1 MERLRP
7 FCPKSYGCP
16 RVVDLR
22 LVSGIVLIIRNG
34 LRWCDASRSYGPPK
48 TLCDRLK
55 RWGDTGNFVRMMEGL
70 TSESARRKSV
80 MIDAI
85 HLKAHRKVS
94 SRAAK

>member
-1 MERLRP
+1 
-7 FCPKSYGCP
+7 
-16 RVVDLR
+16 
-22 LVSGIVLIIRNG
+22 
-34 LRWCDASRSYGPPK
+34 
-48 TLCDRLK
+48 LK

-94 SRAAK
+94 SRAAN